1 MEPPSTPPS
10 QRFKSC
16 DLSRDERLQVQTLR
30 NFGVSYDQIVAQ
42 LGLTYDQ
49 VGHACR
55 APNVTPKKRSGRPSL
70 LNPEQIEE
78 LIAFVT
84 SSKASR
90 RMPYSKIPLALGWD
104 CSEYAIRY
112 ALRNAGFKRYVAYRK
127 PPITEKNRQLRLNDA
142 LERIHWPLERY
153 HEILWTDETW
163 VTAGTHRKVWVTRRQ
178 NEAYDPTC
186 IVERE
191 PRPKGWMFWGSYS
204 VKYGKGPS
212 LFWEK
217 DWGTITGEKYTERV
231 VPLVDGWFRLHPGQV
246 FMHDN
251 ASPHSAQVTR
261 EELEARGIS
270 VYSHPPFSPD
280 LNPIENA
287 WNWMKDYIAVNYPA
301 KMSYD
306 QLREAVRAAW
316 DAVPEEF
323 LRECV
328 DTMPIRQQAVIDA
341 NGMYIPF

>member
-217 DWGTITGEKYTERV
+217 DWGTITGEKYTESG
-231 VPLVDGWFRLHPGQV
+231 P
-246 FMHDN
+246 
-251 ASPHSAQVTR
+251 S
-261 EELEARGIS
+261 
-270 VYSHPPFSPD
+270 
-280 LNPIENA
+280 
-287 WNWMKDYIAVNYPA
+287 
-301 KMSYD
+301 
-306 QLREAVRAAW
+306 
-316 DAVPEEF
+316 
-323 LRECV
+323 C
-328 DTMPIRQQAVIDA
+328 
-341 NGMYIPF
+341 